1 MFQLRKNLLV
11 FNVVI
16 DLHLYSKCHSSP
28 QVFFT
33 HFASKNLLPG
43 FSIIW
48 TLAGNG
54 LMINFSDIEKNRKN
68 FSLSKMMF
76 LEQNFGY
83 LLSRLYAKTNC
94 PWNFYRS
101 LRTTKVLKF
110 FFCEIWCAELILR
123 LTVCEGKVVLWAR
136 KKLMSKSLKLYSLL
150 LLLEKKTQPL
160 HV

>member
-1 MFQLRKNLLV
+1 
-11 FNVVI
+11 
-16 DLHLYSKCHSSP
+16 
-28 QVFFT
+28 
-33 HFASKNLLPG
+33 
-43 FSIIW
+43 
-48 TLAGNG
+48 
-54 LMINFSDIEKNRKN
+54 MINFSDIEKNRKN

-150 LLLEKKTQPL
+150 LLLEKKLNPCTCKLWSFDWYRYFHMSSTTFTVLFKSIWQYVKP
-160 HV
+160 VKNN